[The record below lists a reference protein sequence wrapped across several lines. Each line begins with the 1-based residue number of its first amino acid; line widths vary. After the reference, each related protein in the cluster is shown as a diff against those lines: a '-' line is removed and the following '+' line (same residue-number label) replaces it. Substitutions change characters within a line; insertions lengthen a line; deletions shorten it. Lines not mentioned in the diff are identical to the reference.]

1 MNSIQRFFR
10 KYFLSTMGLLLLF
23 LSINILLALTVLIVS
38 YKSSSAPEL
47 PVARLAEG
55 ITERNG
61 IICSDPQVKKI
72 LTENRCWAMLL
83 DDSGTV
89 VWEEG
94 MPKSLPRSYTA
105 SEIAKFSRW
114 YLQEYP
120 VYVWE
125 HPLGLFV
132 TAYPKGSMQKYNFSM
147 DSSYL
152 SSGLLGIFMILSAN
166 LLFMLLLFWKNTHN
180 VEKAIRPILTGIS
193 AMAKG
198 KTVSLEEKGELA
210 EISVEVNRTAKML
223 QSKDASR
230 AQWISGVSHDI
241 RTPLSVILGYAGS
254 MEDDSSLS
262 SDIRDQAAIIRMQG
276 EKLRQ
281 LISDLNLASR
291 LEYAMQPLKKT
302 FINPVELVR
311 QCISDFFNNGLDPK
325 YGLELDI
332 RNAADSPPIEGDHSL
347 LTRMLDNLIGNSI
360 RHNPEGCQIL
370 VSVTAEKE
378 NCRITV
384 ADTGRGADA
393 ALLKKLNHMESIAIT
408 QNDKGE
414 IIHGNGLK
422 LVKQIVKAHGGKIYF
437 SQNLPQGMTVT
448 VELPLYIPAILE

>member
-23 LSINILLALTVLIVS
+23 LSINILLALTVLIIS

-105 SEIAKFSRW
+105 SEIAKFTRW

-152 SSGLLGIFMILSAN
+152 SSFVLGIFMILSAN
-166 LLFMLLLFWKNTHN
+166 LLHAPAVL
-180 VEKAIRPILTGIS
+180 EKYP
-193 AMAKG
+193 
-198 KTVSLEEKGELA
+198 
-210 EISVEVNRTAKML
+210 
-223 QSKDASR
+223 
-230 AQWISGVSHDI
+230 
-241 RTPLSVILGYAGS
+241 
-254 MEDDSSLS
+254 
-262 SDIRDQAAIIRMQG
+262 
-276 EKLRQ
+276 
-281 LISDLNLASR
+281 
-291 LEYAMQPLKKT
+291 
-302 FINPVELVR
+302 
-311 QCISDFFNNGLDPK
+311 
-325 YGLELDI
+325 
-332 RNAADSPPIEGDHSL
+332 
-347 LTRMLDNLIGNSI
+347 
-360 RHNPEGCQIL
+360 
-370 VSVTAEKE
+370 
-378 NCRITV
+378 
-384 ADTGRGADA
+384 
-393 ALLKKLNHMESIAIT
+393 
-408 QNDKGE
+408 
-414 IIHGNGLK
+414 
-422 LVKQIVKAHGGKIYF
+422 
-437 SQNLPQGMTVT
+437 
-448 VELPLYIPAILE
+448 